1 MLKGTTKSGFR
12 YEINENIGDDYEL
25 LKLITKV
32 EQDGTLIFDLTEKLL
47 GVKQAANLEKFLKK
61 RDGYVSTKKVI
72 EEVIEIFNSQ
82 AMLKN

>member
-32 EQDGTLIFDLTEKLL
+32 EQDGTLIFDLTDKLL

-61 RDGYVSTKKVI
+61 RDGYVSTQKIIK
-72 EEVIEIFNSQ
+72 EVTEIFNSQ

>member
-61 RDGYVSTKKVI
+61 RDSYVSTKKVI